1 MRQGRIDPDAF
12 NAFEAAGWEDRALA
26 YDRFFGSTTSQA
38 VEPLLDAA
46 SVAAGTRVLDIA
58 TGPGYVAGEAARR
71 GASVVGVD
79 VAAAMVA
86 LARRLHPGLEFREAD
101 AHALPFEDASF
112 DAVVG
117 NFAILHL
124 GRPEEAVA
132 EFART
137 LAPGGTLALTVWDR
151 PERARFVG
159 VMLDAVAEAG
169 ATPPQDV
176 PMGPDF
182 FRFSVDEEFDDLSV
196 KAGSRTAGSR
206 RSTSPTGPR
215 RRTSSGT
222 VWSAGQFGCP
232 RWFWDSRKT
241 GGTGSGRRSTDGW
254 RSTERPR
261 ASSFR
266 SRSSS
271 RPVGS
276 PPSRTTGR
284 TRGRSIRPRR
294 NGPPA

>member
-12 NAFEAAGWEDRALA
+12 NAFEAAGWEERALA

-182 FRFSVDEEFDDLSV
+182 FRFSVDEEFDDLLREGRLEDRRLETIDFTYRASTADEFWNGLVGGTVRMSALVLGQPEDMRHRIREAFDRRLEKYRTAEGIELPVSV
-196 KAGSRTAGSR
+196 KLAAG
-206 RSTSPTGPR
+206 
-215 RRTSSGT
+215 
-222 VWSAGQFGCP
+222 
-232 RWFWDSRKT
+232 RK
-241 GGTGSGRRSTDGW
+241 
-254 RSTERPR
+254 
-261 ASSFR
+261 
-266 SRSSS
+266 
-271 RPVGS
+271 
-276 PPSRTTGR
+276 
-284 TRGRSIRPRR
+284 
-294 NGPPA
+294 PA

>member
-1 MRQGRIDPDAF
+1 
-12 NAFEAAGWEDRALA
+12 
-26 YDRFFGSTTSQA
+26 

-58 TGPGYVAGEAARR
+58 TGPAYVAGEAARR

-182 FRFSVDEEFDDLSV
+182 FRFSVDEEFDDLLREGRLEDRRLETIDFAYRASTADEFWNGLVGGTVRMSALVLGQPEDMRHRIREAFDRRLEKYRTAEGIELPVSV
-196 KAGSRTAGSR
+196 KLAAG
-206 RSTSPTGPR
+206 
-215 RRTSSGT
+215 
-222 VWSAGQFGCP
+222 
-232 RWFWDSRKT
+232 RK
-241 GGTGSGRRSTDGW
+241 
-254 RSTERPR
+254 
-261 ASSFR
+261 
-266 SRSSS
+266 
-271 RPVGS
+271 
-276 PPSRTTGR
+276 
-284 TRGRSIRPRR
+284 
-294 NGPPA
+294 PA

>member
-159 VMLDAVAEAG
+159 VMLDAVAETG

-182 FRFSVDEEFDDLSV
+182 FRFSVDEEFDDLLREGRLEDRRLETIDFTYRASTADEFWNGLVGGTVRMSALVLGQPEDRRHRIREAFDRRLEKYRTAEGIELPVSV
-196 KAGSRTAGSR
+196 KLAAG
-206 RSTSPTGPR
+206 
-215 RRTSSGT
+215 
-222 VWSAGQFGCP
+222 
-232 RWFWDSRKT
+232 RK
-241 GGTGSGRRSTDGW
+241 
-254 RSTERPR
+254 
-261 ASSFR
+261 
-266 SRSSS
+266 
-271 RPVGS
+271 
-276 PPSRTTGR
+276 
-284 TRGRSIRPRR
+284 
-294 NGPPA
+294 PA